1 MFYICLALL
10 LVGTNLGCRKRR
22 GGGKKRGEKMEM
34 VQYVEGE
41 EVRCGVL
48 GHTEDIYCTEDRV

>member
-1 MFYICLALL
+1 LFYLCLALL

-22 GGGKKRGEKMEM
+22 GGKQSAGKLEM

-41 EVRCGVL
+41 EFKCEIL
-48 GHTEDIYCTEDRV
+48 GEKKDISCAEDRV

>member
-1 MFYICLALL
+1 MFYLCLVLL

-22 GGGKKRGEKMEM
+22 GGKQSERKLEM

-41 EVRCGVL
+41 EVKCEVL
-48 GHTEDIYCTEDRV
+48 GDKEDISCTEDRV